1 MYLQTH
7 CVCSGPLEPK
17 NTKLSFNQLSQQPPQ
32 RLPVQYS
39 RGDGVLMLLGP
50 APGWLIGS
58 AVMSSPL
65 LSPPLANAY
74 KALSVPSL
82 YCIQIPCLC
91 APLRLDPNGLVAAI
105 SLSAWTG
112 TGQPCSHTRSSS
124 PNASWTGGYSGG
136 DAERCYLQG
145 QAEARQPLPGPRHQN
160 SIADVKHGEPQI
172 SVHVVDAGIF
182 RAGTRAIEDCHVVLQ
197 PVSHWRLRR
206 KGRNA
211 TLRRSSPPWS
221 SSRGSEGA
229 S

>member
-1 MYLQTH
+1 MLT
-7 CVCSGPLEPK
+7 K
-17 NTKLSFNQLSQQPPQ
+17 TTKLSFNQLSQQPPQ
-32 RLPVQYS
+32 RLAVWYS

-105 SLSAWTG
+105 SLECLNGNRAA
-112 TGQPCSHTRSSS
+112 PSSS

-145 QAEARQPLPGPRHQN
+145 QAEARQPLPRPRHQN

-182 RAGTRAIEDCHVVLQ
+182 RAGTRAIQDCHVVLQ
-197 PVSHWRLRR
+197 PVSHWRLSR
-206 KGRNA
+206 KGRNE
-211 TLRRSSPPWS
+211 TLPRSSPPWS
-221 SSRGSEGA
+221 SSSGSEGA
-229 S
+229 SELVVAGSNASC